1 MDVVSFKIVDQATKR
16 IEQIQER
23 KNDQHWM
30 KISVKQE
37 EMLHKCYPE
46 PAKYQ
51 EVTEDWPTFQR
62 ITEQAGERVC

>member
-1 MDVVSFKIVDQATKR
+1 MDAVSVKIVDQATKR

-23 KNDQHWM
+23 QNDQNRM

-46 PAKYQ
+46 PAKYR
-51 EVTEDWPTFQR
+51 EVTEDLPTFQQ